1 MKRIFSLLKIFLPI
15 ITVLVIDS
23 CGDNKNQ
30 TNSNFQW
37 DGNNCYI
44 FLKDPYQE
52 DTRIARLFWRGDLSD
67 LMNDIYKEL
76 NSSNKSGEIGLYV
89 RFEYTKPEQFGNL
102 NYGYEEF
109 KITTIPTPEIKK
121 YKNAKYLDDY
131 YQITNTIRKAA
142 NGDFD
147 TVPSIYIEPGFDI

>member
-1 MKRIFSLLKIFLPI
+1 MKVFFNSIILSLLLFMIACDKKD
-15 ITVLVIDS
+15 T
-23 CGDNKNQ
+23 
-30 TNSNFQW
+30 NFQW

-52 DTRIARLFWRGDLSD
+52 DTRIARLFWRGDLSEI
-67 LMNDIYKEL
+67 MNDIYKEL
-76 NSSNKSGEIGLYV
+76 NSSNKVGEIGLYV
-89 RFEYTKPEQFGNL
+89 RFENTKPDQYGNL
-102 NYGYEEF
+102 IEGYEEF
-109 KITTIPTPEIKK
+109 KITTIPASEIRK